1 MFYALFIYKIINIKA
16 NLGNRGKLKM
26 NCKQWEK
33 LKNDSFSLEHGYWQ
47 YYGKEFSYSFLCGL
61 K

>member
-33 LKNDSFSLEHGYWQ
+33 A
-47 YYGKEFSYSFLCGL
+47 
-61 K
+61 